1 MHAPCPRALP
11 CQRLPG
17 EAACALAARGPA
29 VQTLRFF
36 SASLSCHLPVSHRP
50 RQPPCAQ
57 LLHASPPPPSHP
69 SFPPPRRQTFEEMGF
84 SVYGGR
90 DAPYVWVGFPGRA
103 SWDVFAEI
111 LDKCDIVTTPGSG
124 FGPGGEQE
132 GEGGAGVRGA
142 GLVTPRV
149 CAGALDVSCPH
160 PTPTPPRRGLCAR
173 QRLWSPRQHSGG
185 CAALQARLRQRV
197 RRLWR
202 AAPVRPRNAPRSCEP
217 ASQPPPAPSSWAD
230 RACSPALPCSP
241 RLLLAVFV
249 SA

>member
-1 MHAPCPRALP
+1 
-11 CQRLPG
+11 
-17 EAACALAARGPA
+17 
-29 VQTLRFF
+29 
-36 SASLSCHLPVSHRP
+36 
-50 RQPPCAQ
+50 
-57 LLHASPPPPSHP
+57 
-69 SFPPPRRQTFEEMGF
+69 MGF

-160 PTPTPPRRGLCAR
+160 PTP
-173 QRLWSPRQHSGG
+173 
-185 CAALQARLRQRV
+185 
-197 RRLWR
+197 
-202 AAPVRPRNAPRSCEP
+202 
-217 ASQPPPAPSSWAD
+217 PPPHPGEGFV
-230 RACSPALPCSP
+230 RASAFGHRDNILE
-241 RLLLAVFV
+241 AVQRFKRV
-249 SA
+249 YGSA